1 MANLDRKSL
10 LTTRLSEPDLVAF
23 RELAMAQKLSYSELL
38 REAALFY
45 MKNYKQ
51 AKLNEMES
59 SYTKQRKADTN
70 RICGLLGK
78 TSVEVHAILEFLR
91 RMDGGKELV
100 QDCLSVAAK
109 RLETSLD
116 KQVEKI
122 KDQMVK
128 VVEQ

>member
-1 MANLDRKSL
+1 MATVDRKSL
-10 LTTRLSEPDLVAF
+10 LTTRLSEPDMVEF
-23 RELAMAQKLSYSELL
+23 RELAMTQKLSYSELL
-38 REAALFY
+38 REAALYY

-78 TSVEVHAILEFLR
+78 TSLEVHTILEFLR
-91 RMDGGKELV
+91 RMDGGKDLV
-100 QDCLSVAAK
+100 QDCMSVAAK

-116 KQVEKI
+116 KQAEKI

-128 VVEQ
+128 VVDQ

>member
-1 MANLDRKSL
+1 MV
-10 LTTRLSEPDLVAF
+10 EF
-23 RELAMAQKLSYSELL
+23 RELAMSQKLSYSELL
-38 REAALFY
+38 REAALYY

-78 TSVEVHAILEFLR
+78 TSLEVHAILEFLR

-100 QDCLSVAAK
+100 QDCMSVAAK
-109 RLETSLD
+109 RLESSLD